1 MQAYLQ
7 PQDDSL
13 LMRPFGSWVVEK
25 LDYLER
31 YINIFVT
38 SMRDKPWRGT
48 HYFDLFAG
56 PGKCYASET
65 KAVYLGSPLIAL
77 KASHPFTGYF
87 FVDLE
92 SDNIAALEQRCSASP
107 VCDRVQCFVG
117 DSNIMVQE
125 IVKHI
130 STIDREFIPGRWP
143 SLNLAFLDPQ
153 GLDLHW
159 NTVASLAKLNR
170 MDLIIHYPQ
179 MGLGRSMSQAFKAK
193 EQTKVDL
200 FFGGTEWRDIYQ
212 DWRSRR
218 SRLGIHRLLIDFY
231 KERLQDLG
239 YTEVLRDDQ
248 VGDEPL
254 IRNAMRRA
262 PLYRLLFASKHPLGH
277 DFWHK
282 VTRRDVY
289 GQTRLF

>member
-7 PQDDSL
+7 PQDDGL
-13 LMRPFGSWVVEK
+13 LMRPFGSWVIEK

-38 SMRDKPWRGT
+38 SMRDKPWRGM
-48 HYFDLFAG
+48 HYVDLFAG
-56 PGKCYASET
+56 PGKCYVSEI
-65 KAVYLGSPLIAL
+65 KDVYLGSPLIAL
-77 KASHPFTGYF
+77 NASYPFTGYF

-92 SDNIAALEQRCSASP
+92 SDNIAALQQRCSASP
-107 VCDRVQCFVG
+107 VCDRVRCFVG
-117 DSNIMVQE
+117 DSNIVVQE
-125 IVKHI
+125 IVKRI

-170 MDLIIHYPQ
+170 MDLIVHYPQ

-200 FFGGTEWRDIYQ
+200 FFGETKWREIYEAWQ
-212 DWRSRR
+212 DKPG
-218 SRLGIHRLLIDFY
+218 LHRQLIDYY
-231 KERLQDLG
+231 KERLRRLG
-239 YTEVLRDDQ
+239 YEEVLR
-248 VGDEPL
+248 GDETGYEPL
-254 IRNAMRRA
+254 MRSTKKRA
-262 PLYRLLFASKHPLGH
+262 PLYRLLFASKHALGH

>member
-1 MQAYLQ
+1 
-7 PQDDSL
+7 
-13 LMRPFGSWVVEK
+13 VVEK

-48 HYFDLFAG
+48 HYIDLFAG
-56 PGKCYASET
+56 PGKCYVSET

-77 KASHPFTGYF
+77 KALYPFTGYF

-92 SDNIAALEQRCSASP
+92 SDTIAALQQRCSASP

-130 STIDREFIPGRWP
+130 STIDREFIPGRWS
-143 SLNLAFLDPQ
+143 SLNLVFLDPQ

-200 FFGGTEWRDIYQ
+200 FFGETKWREIYEAWQ
-212 DWRSRR
+212 DKPG
-218 SRLGIHRLLIDFY
+218 LHRQLIDYY
-231 KERLQDLG
+231 KERLRRLG
-239 YTEVLRDDQ
+239 YEEVLR
-248 VGDEPL
+248 GDETGYEPL
-254 IRNAMRRA
+254 MRSAKKRT
-262 PLYRLLFASKHPLGH
+262 PLCYNKRREA
-277 DFWHK
+277 
-282 VTRRDVY
+282 RRDHIRGLYVKEDSLWPPV
-289 GQTRLF
+289 RV